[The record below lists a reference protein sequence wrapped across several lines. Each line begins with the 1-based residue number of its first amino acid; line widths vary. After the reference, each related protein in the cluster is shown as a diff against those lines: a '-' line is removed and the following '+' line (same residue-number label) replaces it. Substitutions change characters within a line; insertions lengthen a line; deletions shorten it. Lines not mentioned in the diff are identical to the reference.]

1 MAGEDNKR
9 KERDPIFM
17 ICLALFTI
25 AAVAAIGVFIAD
37 HYFTSDDR
45 VAAYGDSVSVD
56 YTGTYYEYIGG
67 EHAVVFDTS
76 YSKVAN
82 DSSVKKS
89 NEFTKRT
96 SYSPLDFKIGGGEVL
111 KGFESAVVGHKIGD
125 VFRVDIPASEAYVG
139 AEVEQTASLKAYQIK
154 IEQTMPLSAFTKL
167 YGFTPGDQDSFKTVY
182 GWDALAKKI
191 SDRNEVKITNMP
203 TVGSTYTFSP
213 GGKAPASG
221 DERLKFTVNGYTE
234 DKQYIICDLAFVN
247 ATFVSG
253 NVVEMMGF
261 DFGTEK
267 WYVKEISSTDFTC
280 KVASERVNEELFF
293 EIKLVSI
300 N

>member
-37 HYFTSDDR
+37 HYFSSDDR

-56 YTGTYYEYIGG
+56 YTGTYYEYIGE

-82 DSSVKKS
+82 DDSVKKS
-89 NEFTKRT
+89 NEFTKRS

-125 VFRVDIPASEAYVG
+125 VFRVTIPASEAYVG
-139 AEVEQTASLKAYQIK
+139 AQVEQTSPLKDRLIPV
-154 IEQTMPLSAFTKL
+154 EQTMTTSAFTKL
-167 YGFTPGDQDSFKTVY
+167 YGFTPGDLSTFKTVF
-182 GWDALAKKI
+182 GWDAYAQKV
-191 SDRNEVKITNMP
+191 SDKNEVKITNHP
-203 TVGSTYTFSP
+203 SVGSTYTFSP

-221 DERLKFTVNGYTE
+221 DERLKFTVTGIA
-234 DKQYIICDLAFVN
+234 DGFIKCDFAFVN

-267 WYVKEISSTDFTC
+267 WYVKEISSTDFTR
-280 KVASERVNEELFF
+280 KVASERVNEDLYF

>member
-154 IEQTMPLSAFTKL
+154 IEQTMPTSAFTKL
-167 YGFTPGDQDSFKTVY
+167 YGFTPGSLSSFTSVY
-182 GWDALAKKI
+182 GWDASAQII
-191 SDRNEVKITNMP
+191 SNGNEVKIINNP

-221 DERLKFTVNGYTE
+221 DERLKFTVNSITE
-234 DKQYIICDLAFVN
+234 DGYIVCDLAFVN

-267 WYVKEISSTDFTC
+267 WYVKEISSTDFTR
-280 KVASERVNEELFF
+280 KIASERVNEELFF

>member
-89 NEFTKRT
+89 NEFTKRS

-139 AEVEQTASLKAYQIK
+139 AEVEQTALLKGYQIK
-154 IEQTMPLSAFTKL
+154 VNQSMPLSAFTKL

-182 GWDALAKKI
+182 GWDASAQKI

-221 DERLKFTVNGYTE
+221 DERLKFTVNSITE
-234 DKQYIICDLAFVN
+234 DGYIVCDLAFVN

-267 WYVKEISSTDFTC
+267 WYVKEISSTDFTR

-293 EIKLVSI
+293 EMKLVSI

>member
-1 MAGEDNKR
+1 MAGEDNKK

-17 ICLALFTI
+17 ICLVLFTI
-25 AAVAAIGVFIAD
+25 AAVAVIGVFIAD
-37 HYFTSDDR
+37 HYMSSDDR

-56 YTGTYYEYIGG
+56 YTGSYYEYIGG

-82 DSSVKKS
+82 DDDVKKA
-89 NEFTKRT
+89 NEFTKKS
-96 SYSPLDFKIGGGEVL
+96 SYSPLEFEIGDGEVL

-125 VFRVDIPASEAYVG
+125 VFRVTIPASEAYVG
-139 AEVEQTASLKAYQIK
+139 AESEQTVPLKERLVSVK
-154 IEQTMPLSAFTKL
+154 QTMPTSAFMSL
-167 YGFTPGDQDSFKTVY
+167 YGFTPWNLTSFTSVF
-182 GWDALAKKI
+182 GWDAYAQIL
-191 SDRNEVKITNMP
+191 SDKNVVEITNNP

-221 DERLKFTVNGYTE
+221 DERLKFTVTGFTDDGFIE
-234 DKQYIICDLAFVN
+234 CDLAFVN

-253 NVVEMMGF
+253 DVVEMMEF
-261 DFGTEK
+261 DFGVEK
-267 WYVKEISSTDFTC
+267 WYVKKVSSTDFTR
-280 KVASERVNEELFF
+280 KIAAERVNEDLYF